1 VLTEVLAV
9 ISSSYAGQ
17 SWLLQDENIVARTK
31 ARIRTMANFFIR
43 NNFRIYIS
51 KIEKIPKL

>member
-1 VLTEVLAV
+1 VVTDVLAV

-17 SWLLQDENIVARTK
+17 FWLLQDENIVARTK
-31 ARIRTMANFFIR
+31 ANIRTMANFFIT
-43 NNFRIYIS
+43 NNFRIYFS